1 MRTVSY
7 TALRNKLASVL
18 DSVVHDHAPVVITRQ
33 NAAPAV
39 LMSMEDFSSWQETEY
54 LLRSPAN
61 AAHLAKAMRD
71 LAAGKGVKF
80 NPLVHA
86 APTPKSSGRRRHS
99 AITST
104 GAKQT
109 PRLRTR
115 SIP

>member
-18 DSVVHDHAPVVITRQ
+18 DSVVEDHAPVIITRQ

-54 LLRSPAN
+54 LLRSPTN

-71 LAAGKGVKF
+71 LAEGKGVKF
-80 NPLVHA
+80 NPLSPA
-86 APTPKSSGRRRHS
+86 ARIPKSSGRRRRS
-99 AITST
+99 RTISN
-104 GAKQT
+104 GEKRT
-109 PRLRTR
+109 PRSRTR
-115 SIP
+115 STP